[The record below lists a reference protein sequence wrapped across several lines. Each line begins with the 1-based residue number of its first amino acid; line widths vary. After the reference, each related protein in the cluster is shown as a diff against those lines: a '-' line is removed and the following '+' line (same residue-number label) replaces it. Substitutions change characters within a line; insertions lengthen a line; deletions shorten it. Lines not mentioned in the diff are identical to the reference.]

1 MSQDARIDDFASD
14 TGSTGGSPQYTG
26 VPAFPLPP
34 MYPESVSQQASAQS
48 ALPRIATDPI
58 GRQMQPASPS
68 GRRSPNT
75 QWSALG
81 RTSPRAAGV
90 HKKKGVDPA
99 IAALQTQLSRTTG
112 ELGEQLGAA
121 SESVGHAQT
130 TAQAAL
136 HHAQAA
142 QAESAQMRSM
152 IDETLRA
159 HFAQTSV
166 DTQSK
171 LDAIAASL
179 AQQLVHATE
188 TTQWTLAEKHTA
200 KVERLRLE
208 LADAREHSVK
218 AMHRAQEMQKHAAG
232 TTQADVGALRAQV
245 ETEVATRVA
254 GEVKT
259 ATALETILHKIQN
272 SEQKTDLLQQE
283 IQGQKKG
290 MDDMNEKLINP
301 LAGLLPAF
309 LPIQHSSGGDM
320 TFGPDT
326 TEGAHWNLQDK
337 KMEDQTA
344 PPIVPL
350 QTENVTVTAAGT
362 TPPTDQTTAFPT
374 FGTIVPPS
382 VPPFVGNVGS
392 SSTPPL
398 QEKKNSP
405 FGFEFPP
412 ISAPAQG
419 QNLHQSGSLFHNSG
433 NQTPLAQNKSFPNVS
448 WRPKEPQVF
457 SGKNAEDVHS
467 WTEVVSHYFMFMQ
480 GTPQQEVAY
489 AATLLRAN
497 AHDWFMAYLRKN
509 QGRYPRD
516 WATMSAALVDR
527 FSSRLRDRQALAEL
541 MVMRQ
546 NRRNVHE
553 FAADFENCVGKL
565 TSSDENTLMQMFL
578 WALDK
583 ELAEK
588 VALAHP
594 KSLQSAISIAEDLEL
609 AVRFA
614 HRPVV
619 KGGAAASSS
628 GTGTQANT
636 GGRQSTPWRGGRRGA
651 GRWGRGGGRQ
661 GQWRGGPGAGRGG
674 WMMGAVNPAQ
684 AGTGGPA
691 CFYCG
696 DPGHFARNCP
706 RKPNAAFQRGRGAGQ
721 RGGGRGGRGPR
732 FAGLNVLD
740 DEQFF
745 QEDVAAAPQQQQPQD
760 GAQPQGN

>member
-1 MSQDARIDDFASD
+1 M
-14 TGSTGGSPQYTG
+14 
-26 VPAFPLPP
+26 
-34 MYPESVSQQASAQS
+34 
-48 ALPRIATDPI
+48 
-58 GRQMQPASPS
+58 
-68 GRRSPNT
+68 
-75 QWSALG
+75 
-81 RTSPRAAGV
+81 
-90 HKKKGVDPA
+90 
-99 IAALQTQLSRTTG
+99 
-112 ELGEQLGAA
+112 
-121 SESVGHAQT
+121 
-130 TAQAAL
+130 
-136 HHAQAA
+136 
-142 QAESAQMRSM
+142 
-152 IDETLRA
+152 
-159 HFAQTSV
+159 
-166 DTQSK
+166 
-171 LDAIAASL
+171 
-179 AQQLVHATE
+179 
-188 TTQWTLAEKHTA
+188 
-200 KVERLRLE
+200 
-208 LADAREHSVK
+208 
-218 AMHRAQEMQKHAAG
+218 
-232 TTQADVGALRAQV
+232 

-272 SEQKTDLLQQE
+272 SEQKADVLQKDIQE
-283 IQGQKKG
+283 QKEG
-290 MDDMNEKLINP
+290 MKDMNEKMNAV
-301 LAGLLPAF
+301 LAKMQAVSLQVDLL
-309 LPIQHSSGGDM
+309 SGGDM
-320 TFGPDT
+320 TFGPET
-326 TEGAHWNLQDK
+326 TEGANWNLQDQ
-337 KMEDQTA
+337 KMDEKPA
-344 PPIVPL
+344 LPNVPL
-350 QTENVTVTAAGT
+350 QPENVTVSAAGT
-362 TPPTDQTTAFPT
+362 IPQKDQAAVFPT

-382 VPPFVGNVGS
+382 VPPFAGNAAGS
-392 SSTPPL
+392 SSHPST
-398 QEKKNSP
+398 QEKKNTP

-412 ISAPAQG
+412 ISAPIQG
-419 QNLHQSGSLFHNSG
+419 QNPHQSGSLFHNSG
-433 NQTPLAQNKSFPNVS
+433 NQTPLAQNKSFPNVT

-527 FSSRLRDRQALAEL
+527 FGSRLRDRQALAEL

-546 NRRNVHE
+546 NRRNVRE

-583 ELAEK
+583 DLAEK

-636 GGRQSTPWRGGRRGA
+636 GGRQSTQWRGGRRGA

-661 GQWRGGPGAGRGG
+661 GQWRGGPGTGRGG
-674 WMMGAVNPAQ
+674 RMMGAVNAAQ
-684 AGTGGPA
+684 AGAGGPA

-706 RKPNAAFQRGRGAGQ
+706 RKPNAAFQRGRGSGQ

-745 QEDVAAAPQQQQPQD
+745 QENVAAAPEQQQQQD

>member
-1 MSQDARIDDFASD
+1 
-14 TGSTGGSPQYTG
+14 
-26 VPAFPLPP
+26 
-34 MYPESVSQQASAQS
+34 
-48 ALPRIATDPI
+48 
-58 GRQMQPASPS
+58 
-68 GRRSPNT
+68 
-75 QWSALG
+75 
-81 RTSPRAAGV
+81 
-90 HKKKGVDPA
+90 
-99 IAALQTQLSRTTG
+99 
-112 ELGEQLGAA
+112 
-121 SESVGHAQT
+121 
-130 TAQAAL
+130 
-136 HHAQAA
+136 
-142 QAESAQMRSM
+142 
-152 IDETLRA
+152 
-159 HFAQTSV
+159 
-166 DTQSK
+166 
-171 LDAIAASL
+171 
-179 AQQLVHATE
+179 
-188 TTQWTLAEKHTA
+188 
-200 KVERLRLE
+200 
-208 LADAREHSVK
+208 
-218 AMHRAQEMQKHAAG
+218 
-232 TTQADVGALRAQV
+232 
-245 ETEVATRVA
+245 
-254 GEVKT
+254 
-259 ATALETILHKIQN
+259 
-272 SEQKTDLLQQE
+272 
-283 IQGQKKG
+283 
-290 MDDMNEKLINP
+290 
-301 LAGLLPAF
+301 
-309 LPIQHSSGGDM
+309 
-320 TFGPDT
+320 
-326 TEGAHWNLQDK
+326 
-337 KMEDQTA
+337 MEDQTA
-344 PPIVPL
+344 PPNVPL
-350 QTENVTVTAAGT
+350 QHENVTVSAAGT
-362 TPPTDQTTAFPT
+362 IPPKDKSAAFPT

-392 SSTPPL
+392 SSIPPIKE
-398 QEKKNSP
+398 QKNSP
-405 FGFEFPP
+405 FGFEFPSV
-412 ISAPAQG
+412 SAPAQV
-419 QNLHQSGSLFHNSG
+419 QNPSSSLFHNSG
-433 NQTPLAQNKSFPNVS
+433 NPNPPAQNKSFPNVS

-457 SGKNAEDVHS
+457 SGKNNEDVHS

-527 FSSRLRDRQALAEL
+527 FGSRLRDRQALAEL

-546 NRRNVHE
+546 NRRNVRE

-636 GGRQSTPWRGGRRGA
+636 GGRQSTQWRGGRRGA

-674 WMMGAVNPAQ
+674 RMMGAVNPAQ

-706 RKPNAAFQRGRGAGQ
+706 RKPNAAFQRGRGTGQ

>member
-14 TGSTGGSPQYTG
+14 TGLTGGSPHQTG

-34 MYPESVSQQASAQS
+34 MYPESVTQYASAQP
-48 ALPRIATDPI
+48 ALPRIVTDPR
-58 GRQMQPASPS
+58 GRQMQTASPS

-90 HKKKGVDPA
+90 RKKKGVDPA

-112 ELGEQLGAA
+112 EIGERLGVA
-121 SESVGHAQT
+121 SESVDQAHT

-171 LDAIAASL
+171 LDAVAATL

-188 TTQWTLAEKHTA
+188 STQKTLAEKHTA
-200 KVERLRLE
+200 EVERLRLE
-208 LADAREHSVK
+208 LAEAREHSVK
-218 AMHRAQEMQKHAAG
+218 AMHRAQEMQTHATG

-283 IQGQKKG
+283 MQEQKKG
-290 MDDMNEKLINP
+290 IEDMGEKLNAV
-301 LAGLLPAF
+301 LAEMQAVSLQVDLL
-309 LPIQHSSGGDM
+309 SGGDM
-320 TFGPDT
+320 SFGPDT
-326 TEGAHWNLQDK
+326 TEGAHWTLQDQ
-337 KMEDQTA
+337 KMDEKPA
-344 PPIVPL
+344 PPNTPL
-350 QTENVTVTAAGT
+350 QPKNVIVSAAGT
-362 TPPTDQTTAFPT
+362 NPQIGQSAAFPT

-382 VPPFVGNVGS
+382 VPLFAGNAVGS

-412 ISAPAQG
+412 VSASAQV
-419 QNLHQSGSLFHNSG
+419 QNPSISLFHNSG
-433 NQTPLAQNKSFPNVS
+433 NQNPPAQNKSFPNVS

-457 SGKNAEDVHS
+457 SGKNSEDVHS

-527 FSSRLRDRQALAEL
+527 FGSRLRDRQALAEL

-546 NRRNVHE
+546 NRRNVRE

-578 WALDK
+578 WALDRD
-583 ELAEK
+583 LAEK

-619 KGGAAASSS
+619 KGGAAASST

-636 GGRQSTPWRGGRRGA
+636 GGRQSTQWRGGRRGA
-651 GRWGRGGGRQ
+651 GRWGRGGGCQ

-674 WMMGAVNPAQ
+674 WMMGAGNSAQ
-684 AGTGGPA
+684 AGAGGPA

-706 RKPNAAFQRGRGAGQ
+706 RKPNAAFQRGRGSGQ

-740 DEQFF
+740 DEQFY
-745 QEDVAAAPQQQQPQD
+745 QEDVAAAPEQQQQQD

>member
-14 TGSTGGSPQYTG
+14 TGSTGGSPHYTG

-34 MYPESVSQQASAQS
+34 MYPESVAQQASAQL
-48 ALPRIATDPI
+48 ALLRIVTDPL
-58 GRQMQPASPS
+58 GRQMQPASSSLP

-75 QWSALG
+75 QWSTLG

-90 HKKKGVDPA
+90 RKKKGVDPA

-112 ELGEQLGAA
+112 KIGERLGVA
-121 SESVGHAQT
+121 SESVNQAQT

-142 QAESAQMRSM
+142 KAESAQMHSM

-179 AQQLVHATE
+179 AQQLVHVTE
-188 TTQWTLAEKHTA
+188 STQRTLAEKHTA
-200 KVERLRLE
+200 EVERLRLE
-208 LADAREHSVK
+208 LAEARDHSTK
-218 AMHRAQEMQKHAAG
+218 AMHRAQEAQVHAAG
-232 TTQADVGALRAQV
+232 TAQADVGALRAQV
-245 ETEVATRVA
+245 ELEAATRVA
-254 GEVKT
+254 GEAKT
-259 ATALETILHKIQN
+259 ATTLDAILTKIQN
-272 SEQKTDLLQQE
+272 SDLKADTLQREMQE
-283 IQGQKKG
+283 QKKG
-290 MDDMNEKLINP
+290 IEDMGEKLNAV
-301 LAGLLPAF
+301 LAEMQAVSLQVDLL
-309 LPIQHSSGGDM
+309 SGGDM
-320 TFGPDT
+320 TFGPET
-326 TEGAHWNLQDK
+326 MEGANWNLQDQ
-337 KMEDQTA
+337 KMEEKPA
-344 PPIVPL
+344 PPVVPL
-350 QTENVTVTAAGT
+350 QPENVTVSAADT
-362 TPPTDQTTAFPT
+362 NPQTDQSTAFPT
-374 FGTIVPPS
+374 FGTIVPPF
-382 VPPFVGNVGS
+382 VPPIAGNAPVGS
-392 SSTPPL
+392 SSHPST
-398 QEKKNSP
+398 QEKKDSP
-405 FGFEFPP
+405 FHFEFPP
-412 ISAPAQG
+412 ISAPTQG
-419 QNLHQSGSLFHNSG
+419 QNPHQSGSLFHNSG
-433 NQTPLAQNKSFPNVS
+433 IQNPPAQNKSFPNVS

-527 FSSRLRDRQALAEL
+527 FGSHLRDRQALAEL

-546 NRRNVHE
+546 NRHNVRK

-594 KSLQSAISIAEDLEL
+594 KSLQLAISITEDLEL

-636 GGRQSTPWRGGRRGA
+636 GGRQSTQWRGGRRGA

-674 WMMGAVNPAQ
+674 RMTSAGNPAQ
-684 AGTGGPA
+684 AGAGGPA
-691 CFYCG
+691 CFLL
-696 DPGHFARNCP
+696 R
-706 RKPNAAFQRGRGAGQ
+706 
-721 RGGGRGGRGPR
+721 
-732 FAGLNVLD
+732 
-740 DEQFF
+740 
-745 QEDVAAAPQQQQPQD
+745 
-760 GAQPQGN
+760 